1 MMTLIKYIFTVL
13 LICFILIPNWVFA
26 NDDICWQQRGE
37 ALFNCRTQQIC
48 EEYRSE
54 KPVYNSEDFEP
65 VSDAQTPYHNQF
77 SRSPALDNAKRLYRE
92 NMNNIYRCWLIQS
105 QRNALTFLENQIR
118 QEASWQLADTLWNQI
133 TQRLQRLELS
143 ASRIGCALTDSETI
157 HNKLNILR
165 ETTHQA
171 CIYTNYLEWV
181 REFHQ
186 DPNNNLVDT
195 NEVRTSFPNPEFS
208 AIISSIEAN
217 INEEINHTF
226 QVFPFA
232 YQAYAEYENHFPLH
246 FMLTVI
252 RGDYTILRDR
262 LYEVLM
268 PIAQLGYKVINAMS
282 Y

>member
-1 MMTLIKYIFTVL
+1 MHQGKYIAIFLIILTL
-13 LICFILIPNWVFA
+13 LIPRSVFSS
-26 NDDICWQQRGE
+26 DDICGQQTWE
-37 ALFNCRTQQIC
+37 ALFNCRVQQVC
-48 EEYRSE
+48 EPYRSE
-54 KPVYNSEDFEP
+54 KPVYNSENFDP
-65 VSDAQTPYHNQF
+65 ISTSQAAYHNQF

-92 NMNNIYRCWLIQS
+92 NMNNIYRCGLIQS
-105 QRNALTFLENQIR
+105 QRNALTFLEQQIR

-133 TQRLQRLELS
+133 SQRLQRLELS
-143 ASRIGCALTDSETI
+143 AARIWCALTDGETI

-186 DPNNNLVDT
+186 NPNNNLVDT
-195 NEVRTSFPNPEFS
+195 NDVRTRIPNPEFS
-208 AIISSIEAN
+208 AITWSIEAS
-217 INEEINHTF
+217 INEEISHTF
-226 QVFPFA
+226 QVFPLA

-252 RGDYTILRDR
+252 RWDYAILRDR

-268 PIAQLGYKVINAMS
+268 PIAQLWYKVINAMS
-282 Y
+282 F